1 LGELDFKRS
10 AMQVLVIDDE
20 EGIRSGLQ
28 LALEDS
34 HKISCAASAS
44 EGIEAIQAQRPDIIL
59 LDMFMGQ
66 DNGDVVLDFL
76 DKQAPE
82 IPVVIISAFSTE
94 VLEKKFGNFSKQ
106 WIHYRKPIDIVE
118 LRKLLDDI
126 EKKKL
131 Q

>member
-1 LGELDFKRS
+1 
-10 AMQVLVIDDE
+10 MQVLVIDDE